1 MTWVILGHNFA
12 FGASLLHLSN
22 KSFIDSIYMK
32 EQGMAIEAIME
43 GWYIDLNSVPLDQVE
58 NLFQESFLWTL
69 SYLLEPL
76 LYLIFF

>member
-1 MTWVILGHNFA
+1 MPETKKGSQRLDCLEGMRGISMTWVILGHNFA

-43 GWYIDLNSVPLDQVE
+43 GWYID
-58 NLFQESFLWTL
+58 
-69 SYLLEPL
+69 
-76 LYLIFF
+76 